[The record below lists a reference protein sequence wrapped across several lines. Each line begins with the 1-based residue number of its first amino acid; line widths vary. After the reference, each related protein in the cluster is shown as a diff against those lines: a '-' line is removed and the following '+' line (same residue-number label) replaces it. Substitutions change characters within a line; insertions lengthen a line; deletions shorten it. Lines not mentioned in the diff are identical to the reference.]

1 MWQKLRADKQK
12 HLFLGQAQTY
22 TIQFKKCYIEL
33 IIFMFSYQPALTIK
47 NQNWVLTFYIYEL
60 KLLVLNIVLFQYLKH
75 HETSLIS

>member
-1 MWQKLRADKQK
+1 
-12 HLFLGQAQTY
+12 
-22 TIQFKKCYIEL
+22 
-33 IIFMFSYQPALTIK
+33 MFSYQPALTIK